1 MYKRVHS
8 TRNHVHCNTIAP
20 MVTHRWHSQS
30 LEHNGKQTNTQKEKG
45 TEITY
50 HIHKTFG
57 PTEIRAQWTQGRKC
71 TCKDVTQHD
80 EEYHYIF
87 LEC

>member
-1 MYKRVHS
+1 VCTSESIQLETTCTAILLHQWS
-8 TRNHVHCNTIAP
+8 HIVGT
-20 MVTHRWHSQS
+20 QS